1 MKIAISVPDPIFE
14 AAERL
19 AKQRSVP
26 RSRIFSEALEAYL
39 EIQGPVAVTAKLNQV
54 YGIENA
60 ELSSDIEKAQFDSL
74 NHETW

>member
-39 EIQGPVAVTAKLNQV
+39 EVQGPDAITAKLNQV
-54 YGIENA
+54 YA
-60 ELSSDIEKAQFDSL
+60 QKSSELNPDLEKAQFNTL
-74 NHETW
+74 NHEAW